1 MKALASAGAFVVR
14 AIIEGMPA
22 PDLPDASG
30 DVTLAARAL
39 ADGRL
44 VAFPTETVFGLGANA
59 LDPAAVARIFAAK
72 GRPADHPLI
81 VHVSDPALLDTLA
94 VDVPDYARALAA
106 GFWPGPLT
114 LILARSPIVPDAV
127 TGGQPTVGVRVPS
140 HPVAL
145 ELLRAFEALGGRGVA
160 APSANRFG
168 RVSPT
173 TAQAVRDELGDHL
186 EPGDLVVEGEP
197 SHVGIESTIVDGTG
211 PAPVILRPGAI
222 TADMIEAATGL
233 PLGAAHER
241 IRVSGSLASHYAPT
255 AAVELDAEPQPGD
268 GLIALAEVPTP
279 SGVVRLAAPAT
290 VDDYARELYAALR
303 EADARGL
310 SRVVAVAPQ
319 GEGIAVAV
327 RDRLQRASHRG

>member
-1 MKALASAGAFVVR
+1 MH
-14 AIIEGMPA
+14 A
-22 PDLPDASG
+22 PDLPDSSG
-30 DVTLAARAL
+30 DLALAARAL

-94 VDVPDYARALAA
+94 IDVPDYARALAA
-106 GFWPGPLT
+106 AFWPGPLT
-114 LILARSPIVPDAV
+114 LILPRSPIVPDAV

-173 TAQAVRDELGDHL
+173 TAQAVRDELGAHL

-197 SHVGIESTIVDGTG
+197 SHVGIESTIVDCTG
-211 PAPVILRPGAI
+211 PAPVILRPGAV
-222 TADMIEAATGL
+222 TGAVIEATTGL
-233 PLGAAHER
+233 ALGERHER

-255 AAVELDAEPQPGD
+255 AAVVLDVEPRPGD
-268 GLIALAEVPTP
+268 GLIALADVATP
-279 SGVVRLAAPAT
+279 EGVVRLASPAT
-290 VDDYARELYAALR
+290 AEQYAQRLYAALR
-303 EADARGL
+303 DADARGL
-310 SRVVAVAPQ
+310 GRVVAVTPS
-319 GEGIAVAV
+319 GEGIAAAI
-327 RDRLQRASHRG
+327 RDRLQRAAHGSVPGAASSTSPR

>member
-1 MKALASAGAFVVR
+1 MKALASAGAFVIG
-14 AIIEGMPA
+14 AIIGGMPA
-22 PDLPDASG
+22 SDLPDASG
-30 DVTLAARAL
+30 DLTLAARAL

-81 VHVSDPALLDTLA
+81 VHVSAADRLDELA
-94 VDVPDYARALAA
+94 TDVPDYARSLAA
-106 GFWPGPLT
+106 AYWPGPLT
-114 LILARSPIVPDAV
+114 LILSRSPLVPDAV

-145 ELLRAFEALGGRGVA
+145 QLLRAFEALGGRGVA

-173 TAQAVRDELGDHL
+173 TAQAVRDELGEHL
-186 EPGDLVVEGEP
+186 ETGDLVVEGEP
-197 SHVGIESTIVDGTG
+197 SSVGIESTIVDCTG
-211 PAPVILRPGAI
+211 PAPVILRPGAV
-222 TADMIEAATGL
+222 TGAMIEATTGL
-233 PLGAAHER
+233 RLGAAHER

-255 AAVELDAEPQPGD
+255 AAVELDVEARPGD
-268 GLIALAEVPTP
+268 GLIALAVVPTP
-279 SGVVRLAAPAT
+279 VGVVRLAAPAT

-310 SRVVAVAPQ
+310 SRVVAIAPQ